1 MYSSWNE
8 MYDIYLRNFKM
19 MNEYFIGYMGNMK
32 ALNESF
38 LLSSRKTN
46 EESGEL
52 VKSNENVSS
61 YYISYIELFQKLSK
75 QWMDAIWGPFFRG
88 AQIQEK

>member
-8 MYDIYLRNFKM
+8 MYDLYLRNFKM
-19 MNEYFIGYMGNMK
+19 VNEYFIGYMENMK
-32 ALNESF
+32 ALNKSF
-38 LLSSRKTN
+38 LQSSRKTN

-61 YYISYIELFQKLSK
+61 YYISYIPELTIFQK
-75 QWMDAIWGPFFRG
+75 
-88 AQIQEK
+88 

>member
-1 MYSSWNE
+1 
-8 MYDIYLRNFKM
+8 MYDLYLRNFKM

-38 LLSSRKTN
+38 LLSSRNTN
-46 EESGEL
+46 EESSEL

-61 YYISYIELFQKLSK
+61 YYTSYIELFQKLGK
-75 QWMDAIWGPFFRG
+75 QWMDVVWGPFYRG
-88 AQIQEK
+88 ALVQENKL

>member
-1 MYSSWNE
+1 
-8 MYDIYLRNFKM
+8 M

-38 LLSSRKTN
+38 LLSSRKMN

-88 AQIQEK
+88 AQVQENKL

>member
-1 MYSSWNE
+1 
-8 MYDIYLRNFKM
+8 MYDLYLKNFKM
-19 MNEYFIGYMGNMK
+19 MNEYFIGYMENMK

-38 LLSSRKTN
+38 LQSSRKTN

-61 YYISYIELFQKLSK
+61 YYISYIELFQKLNK
-75 QWMDAIWGPFFRG
+75 Q
-88 AQIQEK
+88 